1 MQATL
6 VLDANAFVRTVEG
19 EPDATVWVER
29 IESRQVEAFAP
40 DLIYAEVANALLV
53 QARNGFLDLEAA
65 AGAVDVLR
73 RLPIHSLPLREI
85 AVPALRIADSTGL
98 SAYDACYVAVAVQ
111 AEAVLVT
118 ADARVAEAAPQS
130 VLLA

>member
-111 AEAVLVT
+111 AE
-118 ADARVAEAAPQS
+118 
-130 VLLA
+130 